1 VTKKLLFVLSVG
13 LLIAAL
19 LAFQLFLRP
28 SRSVRHIPSATA
40 TSPVSEKSP
49 AATSGNTAKG
59 QAALSGQL
67 PAALL
72 ASIQA
77 EFPGYSLPNASTGDH
92 PFTNSCET
100 RASSPFY
107 IIGDFT
113 GRGRQEFALI
123 LTGPEKVR
131 FAIFGPDAMG
141 KFSLVHS
148 ARPKTAEEWG
158 QHWNETLIERAEQI
172 DLCKVPR
179 GEPWAP
185 EAGDTVEEL
194 RPTTD
199 AVAVHTHPH
208 PNDDA
213 QSLILY
219 KDGAFQQI
227 FFEPLVRLR

>member
-13 LLIAAL
+13 LIVAL
-19 LAFQLFLRP
+19 LAFQLFRRP
-28 SRSVRHIPSATA
+28 RSVHQILSGSTA
-40 TSPVSEKSP
+40 SPLSKESP
-49 AATSGNTAKG
+49 AATSGNTTKG
-59 QAALSGQL
+59 QAALSGL

-77 EFPGYSLPNASTGDH
+77 ELPGYSLPDVSAGDH
-92 PFTNSCET
+92 PFANSCET

-107 IIGDFT
+107 SVGDFT

-123 LTGPEKVR
+123 LTGPEKLR
-131 FAIFGPDAMG
+131 FAIFSPDATG
-141 KFSLVHS
+141 KFSLVYS
-148 ARPKTAEEWG
+148 ARPKTAQEWG
-158 QHWNETLIERAEQI
+158 EHWDETLIERAEQI

-194 RPTTD
+194 RPATD
-199 AVAVHTHPH
+199 AVAIHTHPH
-208 PNDDA
+208 ANADM

-227 FFEPLVRLR
+227 FFEPLARLR